1 MFVFRT
7 LTALALMVF
16 LLGGAISHVP
26 GRGFVISLVTS
37 AAAQDPSLGVNPV
50 NRLRVGRPR
59 WRRRGELIYGDMTIR
74 NANRYAVHNVTVE
87 CDFFGKWGN
96 QVGTKAA
103 EIQRVFA
110 RGRTRV
116 RGIRFDVLV
125 PNMQGG
131 ACRVVSAARV
141 SLREHFNGSSAGRVV
156 SAGPLRSH
164 FSGSNFAQGFDA
176 RHTCAG

>member
-7 LTALALMVF
+7 STALALLVF
-16 LLGGAISHVP
+16 LLGGAISHLP
-26 GRGFVISLVTS
+26 ERGLVLSLVTS
-37 AAAQDPSLGVNPV
+37 AAAQEPVLGVNPV
-50 NRLRVGRPR
+50 DRLRVGRPR
-59 WRRRGELIYGDMTIR
+59 WRRRGDLIYGDMTIR
-74 NANRYAVHNVTVE
+74 NANTYPVHNVTVE

-116 RGIRFDVLV
+116 RGIQFNVLV

-131 ACRVVSAARV
+131 ACRVVSATRV
-141 SLREHFNGSSAGRVV
+141 SS
-156 SAGPLRSH
+156 
-164 FSGSNFAQGFDA
+164 
-176 RHTCAG
+176 